1 MEVSTDSVK
10 FVLLSSIV
18 VLVIAVAVAVVVWV
32 AVPVA
37 VAVVVA
43 VVLIVV
49 DELERVRG
57 GIFADDNKGKAGGV
71 YVTPVSTGDDITG
84 EVDPE
89 ES

>member
-1 MEVSTDSVK
+1 MGAIVEVSTDSVK
-10 FVLLSSIV
+10 LVLLSSIAMV
-18 VLVIAVAVAVVVWV
+18 VVVWV

-57 GIFADDNKGKAGGV
+57 GMLTDDNKGKAGGV